1 MRANLSTSKRR
12 LGLLT
17 RILFA
22 FLFAHHDLKYF
33 LLKQIY
39 FRRKLKSEIQIK
51 EDQIVYQIKELSCF
65 LIECFHRF
73 MTSFISIL
81 ITNYKYFCSF

>member
-1 MRANLSTSKRR
+1 MRANLLTSKRQ
-12 LGLLT
+12 LGLLA

-22 FLFAHHDLKYF
+22 FLFAHHDLRYF

-51 EDQIVYQIKELSCF
+51 EDQIVYQIKSSHVF
-65 LIECFHRF
+65 LLNAF
-73 MTSFISIL
+73 TDL
-81 ITNYKYFCSF
+81 